1 MPILMVILLILPI
14 LLFLAAVVIGIV
26 TKQAY
31 SYYLFFASILIGYLL
46 LVFSLG
52 ELGFRRPVN
61 ELLIQIYRPM
71 LITALLMIAGPF
83 ALSAG
88 IITADR
94 FTRNKTK

>member
-52 ELGFRRPVN
+52 ELGSRPVN